1 MIAINQ
7 EMEFDMDETYMAAD
21 AWLVEDENALVYG
34 VYECDWMARAI
45 AQAAADE
52 DGEPVAVVPLYR
64 SMLTTEERNALEK
77 AITVAQLA
85 GHIDFPLVIRWLL
98 ERTT

>member
-1 MIAINQ
+1 MIDFNL
-7 EMEFDMDETYMAAD
+7 ETEFDMDDTVMAAD
-21 AWLVEDENALVYG
+21 AWLVEDDAAMVYG

-52 DGEPVAVVPLYR
+52 DGEPVAIVPLYR
-64 SMLTTEERNALEK
+64 AMLTDEERNALEK
-77 AITVAQLA
+77 AITVAQTH